1 VPCIIIS
8 GDSVVAKTALLKER
22 SMTHQLLTDILNS
35 VLQIDK
41 TYQTDTALLGAIAEF
56 DSVAVISVITTLEEQ
71 LGISVDDDE
80 ISAEIFET
88 FGSLLSFVEQKQ
100 G

>member
-1 VPCIIIS
+1 
-8 GDSVVAKTALLKER
+8 
-22 SMTHQLLTDILNS
+22 MTHQLLTDILNS

-41 TYQTDTALLGAIAEF
+41 NYQTNTALLGAIAEF

-88 FGSLLSFVEQKQ
+88 FGSLLAFVEQKQ
-100 G
+100 N